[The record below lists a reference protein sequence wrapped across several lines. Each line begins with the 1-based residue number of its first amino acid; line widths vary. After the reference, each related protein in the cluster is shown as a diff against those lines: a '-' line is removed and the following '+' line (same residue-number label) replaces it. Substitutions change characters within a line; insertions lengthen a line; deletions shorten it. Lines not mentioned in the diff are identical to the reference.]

1 MLPFSDCTSKAVVIV
16 QSSTHFGGIAQPN
29 CISNG
34 LVISDSAA
42 AFNTGSVGSVV
53 LVTVC
58 DPRDFGSKLPM
69 LKLGNG
75 ANAAFLTQASA
86 AFRAEPYN

>member
-16 QSSTHFGGIAQPN
+16 QSSTDFGGIAQPN
-29 CISNG
+29 CTSNG
-34 LVISDSAA
+34 VVISDSAA
-42 AFNTGSVGSVV
+42 ANTGSVGSVV

-69 LKLGNG
+69 FNG

>member
-1 MLPFSDCTSKAVVIV
+1 MVIV
-16 QSSTHFGGIAQPN
+16 QSSTDFGGIAQPN
-29 CISNG
+29 CTSNG
-34 LVISDSAA
+34 VVISDSAA
-42 AFNTGSVGSVV
+42 ANTGSVGSVV

-58 DPRDFGSKLPM
+58 DPRDFGDKLPI

-86 AFRAEPYN
+86 AFRAEP

>member
-16 QSSTHFGGIAQPN
+16 QSSTDFGGIAQPN
-29 CISNG
+29 CTSNG
-34 LVISDSAA
+34 VVISDSAA
-42 AFNTGSVGSVV
+42 ANTGSVGSVV

>member
-16 QSSTHFGGIAQPN
+16 QSSTDFGGIIQPN
-29 CISNG
+29 CTSNG
-34 LVISDSAA
+34 VVISDSAA
-42 AFNTGSVGSVV
+42 ANTGSVGSVV